1 MIPVK
6 IKLTSIG
13 DQWLLSKEDNGSYK
27 KAGKIKPM
35 LNNSAIFLFE
45 STQAQITVR
54 ELENAIIYK
63 LSADNVVLKSTLS
76 QIKSKN
82 ILTWKSIDDTSDELK
97 CFSKSSHH
105 YILYKKNKIAKMK
118 TISDNTFIF
127 EMTTSTSYN
136 PIILL
141 ASLYPLF

>member
-1 MIPVK
+1 MK
-6 IKLTSIG
+6 IKITSIG

-45 STQAQITVR
+45 NTQAQITVR
-54 ELENAIIYK
+54 ELENVVNYK
-63 LSADNVVLKSTLS
+63 LSADNIALKSTLS
-76 QIKSKN
+76 QIKSTN
-82 ILTWKSIDDTSDELK
+82 MLTWKSVEDTIDELK

-118 TISDNTFIF
+118 RISDNTFIF
-127 EMTTSTSYN
+127 EMTSSTSYN
-136 PIILL
+136 PIVLL